1 MKIAILT
8 LRGEFNYGNLLQ
20 TYALQQTLVN
30 MGHSVTILNR
40 RSDYPTW
47 NLFILRLCSI
57 IKGCFLRY
65 VLFKKDVLIH
75 KPWVEVYIAR
85 KGDVRDNECL
95 LYFADR
101 FLHLSPV
108 LRSSKELYLFT
119 QHEQFDAYV
128 VGSDQV
134 WREEYTP
141 NIEDYFLSFLSS
153 SDRSYKVAYA
163 ASFGTIDHPISAER
177 IAKCIAGLK
186 RFDAISVREQ
196 EAVSYMHKVFGE
208 VPKWVL
214 DPTLLLNIS
223 DYELLIENDDKNVDA
238 GIVTYFLDET
248 VVKQEIAKCC
258 GEILDKPQTAL
269 MKGLREDGFRY
280 LSISYWL
287 SAFKNATFV
296 VTDSF
301 HGCVFAIIF
310 RKPFV
315 VYANAE
321 RGIDRFTSV
330 LNMLGLQEHLVWSRE
345 DFLER
350 KDSLLRKVDYGPII
364 EALESMKKESL
375 GFLLSS
381 LKDRYVEGEKMLYK

>member
-8 LRGEFNYGNLLQ
+8 LRGEPNYGNLLQ
-20 TYALQQTLVN
+20 TYALQRVLIS

-75 KPWVEVYIAR
+75 KPWVESYIAR
-85 KGDVRDNECL
+85 KEYFKDNGRL
-95 LYFADR
+95 RYFEDR
-101 FLHLSPV
+101 FLHLSPAM
-108 LRSSKELYLFT
+108 RSSKELYRFS
-119 QHEQFDAYV
+119 QKKQFDAYV

-134 WREEYTP
+134 WREGYTP
-141 NIEDYFLSFLSS
+141 NIEDYFLSFLPS
-153 SDRSYKVAYA
+153 SDRSCKVAYA
-163 ASFGTIDHPISAER
+163 ASFGTVDHPISVEK

-186 RFDAISVREQ
+186 RFNAISVREQ
-196 EAVSYMHKVFGE
+196 EAVNYMYKVFGK

-214 DPTLLLNIS
+214 DPTLLLDIS

-248 VVKQEIAKCC
+248 VAKQEIAKCC
-258 GEILDKPQTAL
+258 GEILDKPLTDL
-269 MKGLREDGFRY
+269 MKGFRENGFRY

-315 VYANAE
+315 VYANAR

-330 LNMLGLQEHLVWSRE
+330 LNMLGLQEHLVWSQE

-350 KDSLLRKVDYGPII
+350 KDCLLRKVDYGPIV
-364 EALESMKKESL
+364 EALESMKKESF

-381 LKDRYVEGEKMLYK
+381 LKDSYVG

>member
-8 LRGEFNYGNLLQ
+8 LRGEPNYGNLLQ
-20 TYALQQTLVN
+20 TYALQQTLVS

-40 RSDYPTW
+40 RGDYPTW

-75 KPWVEVYIAR
+75 KPWVESYIAR
-85 KGDVRDNECL
+85 KEYFKDNGRL
-95 LYFADR
+95 RYFEDR
-101 FLHLSPV
+101 FLHLSPEM
-108 LRSSKELYLFT
+108 RSSRELYRFS
-119 QHEQFDAYV
+119 QKKQFDAYV

-141 NIEDYFLSFLSS
+141 NIEDYFLSFLPS
-153 SDRSYKVAYA
+153 SDKSYKVAYA
-163 ASFGTIDHPISAER
+163 ASFGTIEHPISVEK

-186 RFDAISVREQ
+186 RFNAISVREQ
-196 EAVSYMHKVFGE
+196 EAVNYMYKVFGK

-214 DPTLLLNIS
+214 DPTLLLDIS

-248 VVKQEIAKCC
+248 VAKQEIAKCC
-258 GEILDKPQTAL
+258 GEFLDKPLTDL
-269 MKGLREDGFRY
+269 MKGFRENGFRY

-330 LNMLGLQEHLVWSRE
+330 LNMLGLQEHLVWSQA

-350 KDSLLRKVDYGPII
+350 KDSLLRKVDYGPIV
-364 EALESMKKESL
+364 EALESKRKESL

-381 LKDRYVEGEKMLYK
+381 LK